1 MKLIDTFVRS
11 VMALVSQITGKPPNE
26 RTSPEPLTGQGTW
39 QGTWQSQART
49 ISRWIRRR
57 IHQLPDNTKGILA
70 MLAAMALFVFGD
82 ALMKLSAASV
92 PTGESIFLRGVIA
105 VTVIWILV
113 IRSSAIHSLK
123 DATSKFML
131 IRAGGDMGGAVF
143 FQTALGRLPFADV
156 TAVLQI
162 NPLVVTAGAAL
173 FLNEKVGWRRW
184 TATAIGLCGA
194 LLIIKPGSSTF
205 NPWSLLLILAVLC
218 AATRDLAT
226 RQITQ
231 ATPSVLI
238 IAVSTTFI
246 MLSGLAHAPFETWT
260 VPTLPMM
267 IRFACAAFFML
278 SAQYCVVT
286 SIRTGDI
293 SAVVPFRYSAIL
305 WSLLLS
311 YLIWND
317 VPDRWTML
325 GIAIIA
331 SAGLY
336 VFFREQKLR
345 QIAAAGRAAS

>member
-1 MKLIDTFVRS
+1 MKRLSPFVRTF
-11 VMALVSQITGKPPNE
+11 MALVGYKSGGEPHLDIPPL
-26 RTSPEPLTGQGTW
+26 EPTPWRG
-39 QGTWQSQART
+39 QAR
-49 ISRWIRRR
+49 IIGRWVRLRAN
-57 IHQLPDNTKGILA
+57 QLQPNTKGILA

-82 ALMKLSAASV
+82 ALMKLSATTV
-92 PTGESIFLRGVIA
+92 PTGESIFLRGIVA
-105 VTVIWILV
+105 VTVIWTLV
-113 IRSSAIHSLK
+113 VRSSAIHSLK
-123 DATSKFML
+123 DATSTFML

-194 LLIIKPGSSTF
+194 LLIIKPGSSAF

-226 RQITQ
+226 RKITQ
-231 ATPSVLI
+231 ATPSLLI

-246 MLSGLAHAPFETWT
+246 MLSGLAHAPFETWI
-260 VPTLPMM
+260 VPTWPALL
-267 IRFACAAFFML
+267 RFAAAALFML
-278 SAQYCVVT
+278 SAQFCVVT
-286 SIRTGDI
+286 SIRTGDM

-311 YLIWND
+311 YLVWND

-336 VFFREQKLR
+336 VFFREQTLR
-345 QIAAAGRAAS
+345 RRASAERAAP